1 MSTFRSSF
9 EEFYLPSEGDRK
21 NALLEGLV
29 CLDTNVLLDAYR
41 FAPIARNE
49 LLTSLKLFE
58 NRLWIPHQVAL
69 EFHKNRVKVISKQ
82 GQAYKALLES
92 LNNLK
97 NELSSD
103 VLAKA
108 KSLRQTIAAPDAK
121 PESII
126 EPITQGLGRVIERV
140 NALQSGHGITLDQL
154 DSDPVLSAFEEIFN
168 GRVGDRL
175 DEKEEAEARKEAD
188 RRVKAKI
195 PPGYKDVADKD
206 DPSGDYLLWK
216 QLLLEAKTRKLPIL
230 FVTRDVKEDWF
241 RREAGRTLS
250 ARPELIKEARE
261 VADVSLI
268 IMETKSF
275 LWHVKQ
281 YMTQSAVSNDLLRQV
296 EELPPINRPKNE
308 AGLSYERAVVSALL
322 RSNFTVQES
331 SQPVI
336 DYDVTTP
343 NGLAAVAIRYFPP
356 GYANVERRFRD
367 LRQEAQKF
375 GAPKL
380 LLITNAHAGITRKY
394 EDLVADFNVVTWDGA
409 EDDIAMHNAV
419 LRNSSRR

>member
-1 MSTFRSSF
+1 MSTFHSSF
-9 EEFYLPSEGDRK
+9 EEFYLPSEADRK

-97 NELSSD
+97 DELSSN

-108 KSLRQTIAAPDAK
+108 KSLNQTIAAPDAK

-126 EPITQGLGRVIERV
+126 EPITQGLERVIERV

-188 RRVKAKI
+188 RRARTKT
-195 PPGYKDVADKD
+195 PPGYKDAADKD

-216 QLLLEAKTRKLPIL
+216 QLLLEAKTRKMPIL

-250 ARPELIKEARE
+250 ARPELIKEARD

-275 LWHVKQ
+275 LWHVKK
-281 YMTQSAVSNDLLRQV
+281 YMTQSTVSNDLIRQV

-308 AGLSYERAVVSALL
+308 AGLAYERAVVSALL

-331 SQPVI
+331 QQPVV

-343 NGLAAVAIRYFPP
+343 NGVAAVAIRYFPP

-375 GAPKL
+375 DVPKL
-380 LLITNAHAGITRKY
+380 LLITNAHASITRKY
-394 EDLVADFNVVTWDGA
+394 EDLVADFKVVTWDGA